1 MSPRTGRPPI
11 DNPRNIRFTVRLTSE
26 EAETLQ
32 ECSDML
38 EVSRTD
44 IIVKGIKL
52 VKSEIDK
59 IK

>member
-26 EAETLQ
+26 AAEILQ
-32 ECSDML
+32 ECSNML